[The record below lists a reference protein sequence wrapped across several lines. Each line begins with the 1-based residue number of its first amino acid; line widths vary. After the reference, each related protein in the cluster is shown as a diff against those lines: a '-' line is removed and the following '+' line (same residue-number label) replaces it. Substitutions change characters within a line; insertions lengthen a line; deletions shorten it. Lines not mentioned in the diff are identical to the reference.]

1 MENQI
6 KLRKYRRFKYICL
19 LERNEATKAKYI
31 PTQTILRNGCYALD
45 FLVI

>member
-19 LERNEATKAKYI
+19 LERNEATKESI
-31 PTQTILRNGCYALD
+31 FVLGRFLRMVVMHLS
-45 FLVI
+45 F

>member
-1 MENQI
+1 M
-6 KLRKYRRFKYICL
+6 KLRKYTWFNYIWL